1 MRNELAELLGQP
13 VVLAGRLN
21 RCEPNPIGSL
31 NICLKAV
38 DVYAWRTD
46 VVISSLSPLRV
57 DHGWLQMPS
66 LEHSM
71 GGIVEMYWMTAEISS
86 YQRKNGSRDIG
97 ILHRPSLCVD
107 HLLDRILNID
117 ELDQQV
123 EIIRDALR
131 RIKNRDD
138 IFGFHCT
145 PQQMEATLK
154 QTLLTSQRVNPYALK
169 THLKAHVSRLKD
181 ARNKSPLRQHNAIKT
196 SGFKANS

>member
-38 DVYAWRTD
+38 DVYPWRTD
-46 VVISSLSPLRV
+46 VAISSLSPLRV

-71 GGIVEMYWMTAEISS
+71 GGIVEMYWITAEISN

-97 ILHRPSLCVD
+97 FRHRPSLCLD
-107 HLLDRILNID
+107 HLLNKILNID
-117 ELDQQV
+117 ELDQRVQ
-123 EIIRDALR
+123 IMHAALR
-131 RIKNRDD
+131 RIQSSEDV
-138 IFGFHCT
+138 FGFHCS
-145 PQQMEATLK
+145 PQQTEATLQQALAVANQCK
-154 QTLLTSQRVNPYALK
+154 ALGLKRVPHHLLQLTSQSKMASALHEGNP
-169 THLKAHVSRLKD
+169 
-181 ARNKSPLRQHNAIKT
+181 T
-196 SGFKANS
+196 SGKGFCAKT

>member
-38 DVYAWRTD
+38 DVYPWRTD
-46 VVISSLSPLRV
+46 VAISSLPPVRV

-71 GGIVEMYWMTAEISS
+71 GGIVEMYWMTAEISN

-97 ILHRPSLCVD
+97 FSHRPSLCLD
-107 HLLDRILNID
+107 HLLNKILNID
-117 ELDQQV
+117 EYDQQV
-123 EIIRDALR
+123 QCMQAALR
-131 RIKNRDD
+131 RIQNRDQV
-138 IFGFHCT
+138 FGFHCT
-145 PQQMEATLK
+145 PQQMEATLT
-154 QTLLTSQRVNPYALK
+154 QTLLTSQRVTPYALK

-196 SGFKANS
+196 SGFNANS